1 MERYQ
6 VIIAYDGTD
15 FQGFQRLGRKRTV
28 QAEIEAALRRLD
40 WQGDAVFYAGRT
52 DTGVHASGQVIAF
65 DLEWSHSPEELGRAL
80 NTLLPQDVAAR
91 EVMAAA
97 PDFHPRYHAAARA
110 YRYQL
115 FCHPAPDPLRERYA
129 WRVRSQVDDSL
140 LIQAA
145 AQLRGT
151 HDFAAFGSPLKPE
164 GTTIRTV
171 YQSEWH
177 RWEDGW
183 SYHVTANA
191 FLYHMVRR
199 MVYLQVLAGQ
209 GRLPMEALTSAL
221 ESPRPLKPGLAKPN
235 GLVLE
240 HVYYSEVGSIPE
252 GSNQTL
258 NASGDENC
266 GKDVRH

>member
-6 VIIAYDGTD
+6 VIIAYDGTN
-15 FQGFQRLGRKRTV
+15 FQGFQRLGGRRTV
-28 QAEIEAALRRLD
+28 QAELEAALKHLN

-65 DLEWSHSPEELGRAL
+65 DLEWAHSPAELGRAL
-80 NTLLPQDVAAR
+80 NSHLPQDVAAR
-91 EVMAAA
+91 EVKLAAA
-97 PDFHPRYHAAARA
+97 DFHPRYDATARC

-115 FCHPAPDPLRERYA
+115 FCQPNRDPLRERYA
-129 WRVRSQVDDSL
+129 WRVWPQVEGSL

-145 AQLRGT
+145 ARLPGT
-151 HDFAAFGSPLKPE
+151 HEFAAFGSPLKPK

-171 YQSEWH
+171 FNAGWRQEA
-177 RWEDGW
+177 DGW
-183 SYHVTANA
+183 SFQVTANA

-199 MVYLQVLAGQ
+199 LVFLQVLVGQ
-209 GRLPMEALTSAL
+209 QRISLEAFASAL
-221 ESPRPLKPGLAKPN
+221 QTPSPLIPGLAKPN

-240 HVYYSEVGSIPE
+240 QVHYSEIGQIPE

-258 NASGDENC
+258 IASGDENC
-266 GKDVRH
+266 G